1 MLTRFKLY
9 ECSTD
14 EDASN
19 GLIDSRGNLNDP
31 FVIPSIM
38 FIFKCM
44 KHSTAKDD
52 GGDMSERLTSARG
65 AIETT
70 AYGESYQYLPGG
82 EEWTK
87 F

>member
-1 MLTRFKLY
+1 
-9 ECSTD
+9 
-14 EDASN
+14 
-19 GLIDSRGNLNDP
+19 
-31 FVIPSIM
+31 M

-44 KHSTAKDD
+44 KHSTVKDD

-70 AYGESYQYLPGG
+70 AYAESYQYLPGG